1 MTLTASTSQSAH
13 KNKKASPQRVL
24 VMDDNP
30 NLRYIYIQALHE
42 VGYEAYPA
50 ASLQEARDLLAT
62 YDFDVFLAD
71 THVGGQDD
79 GANLLTEKAETFA
92 NNGTKVVMVSSQSQ
106 YRALCE
112 KMGADI
118 FIEKPVA
125 INRLVEVVNRLMT

>member
-1 MTLTASTSQSAH
+1 MTLTASTTQPVPE
-13 KNKKASPQRVL
+13 NKKASPQRVL

-50 ASLQEARDLLAT
+50 ATIQEARDLLAT

-79 GANLLTEKAETFA
+79 GANLLSEQAEIFSK
-92 NNGTKVVMVSSQSQ
+92 NGTKIVMVSSQSQ

-112 KMGADI
+112 KMGADV

-125 INRLVEVVNRLMT
+125 INRLVEVVNRLMS

>member
-1 MTLTASTSQSAH
+1 MTLTASTTEPVH
-13 KNKKASPQRVL
+13 KNQKTSPQRVL

-50 ASLQEARDLLAT
+50 ATIQEARDLLAT

-79 GANLLTEKAETFA
+79 GANLLSEQAETFA
-92 NNGTKVVMVSSQSQ
+92 KNGTKIVMVSSQSQ

-112 KMGADI
+112 KMGVDV

-125 INRLVEVVNRLMT
+125 INRLVEVVNRLMS

>member
-1 MTLTASTSQSAH
+1 MTLSTSANQSAH
-13 KNKKASPQRVL
+13 KNMKASPQRVL

-50 ASLQEARDLLAT
+50 ATIQEARDLLAT

-79 GANLLTEKAETFA
+79 GANLLSEQAEIFTR
-92 NNGTKVVMVSSQSQ
+92 NGTKVVMVSSQSQ
-106 YRALCE
+106 YRAQCE

-125 INRLVEVVNRLMT
+125 INRLVEVVNRLMS